1 MGLDRSGFGPVNA
14 SRAINETDA
23 TLLTLA
29 QRLAV
34 EAGRA
39 VPRRVTRLSGGRNN
53 QVYRLDTDDGEP
65 LVIKRYFRDARD
77 SRDRL
82 GAEWS
87 FITHA
92 WSRGIRSV
100 PEPLACDAHEQA
112 GLYGFVPGHK
122 LAAAELKPAHVDA
135 AIDFVLAV
143 NERPRPALAPAS
155 EACFSF
161 TEHIATVERR
171 ISRLTTLDAAAPHAA
186 EARRL
191 VTAKLQPAWAAVK
204 ARIVAGAAA
213 AGLATDAV
221 LATDDGCLSP
231 SDFGFHN
238 ALADDA
244 GRLTFLDFE
253 YAGRDDPAK
262 LVSDFFCQPEVPVSL
277 SLHAHFIE
285 RMAQGLGL
293 DSAYVTRC
301 RLLLDAYQIKWTC
314 IILNDFLPL
323 GAARRA
329 YAEAD
334 ARAER
339 CVEQLAKA
347 EAKLAALGAIA

>member
-1 MGLDRSGFGPVNA
+1 VNA
-14 SRAINETDA
+14 SRAISETDA
-23 TLLTLA
+23 ALMALAERLTA
-29 QRLAV
+29 
-34 EAGRA
+34 EAGRGML
-39 VPRRVTRLSGGRNN
+39 RGVTRLTGGRNN
-53 QVYRLDTDDGEP
+53 QVYRLDTDAGEP
-65 LVIKRYFRDARD
+65 LVLKRYFRDARD
-77 SRDRL
+77 ARDRL
-82 GAEWS
+82 GAEWN

-92 WSRGIRSV
+92 WSRGIRAV

-112 GLYGFVPGHK
+112 GLYGFVPGRK
-122 LAAAELKPAHVDA
+122 LAAAELTPAHVDA

-143 NERPRPALAPAS
+143 NERPRAALAPAS

-161 TEHIATVERR
+161 AEHIATVERR
-171 ISRLTTLDAAAPHAA
+171 VSRLKTLDAAAPHATA
-186 EARRL
+186 AQRL

-221 LATDDGCLSP
+221 LATDDCCLSP

-262 LVSDFFCQPEVPVSL
+262 LVSDFFCQVDVPVPL
-277 SLHAHFIE
+277 SLHAHFID
-285 RMAQGLGL
+285 RMAQGLRL
-293 DSAYVTRC
+293 DSATVTRC

-323 GAARRA
+323 GATRRA
-329 YAEAD
+329 YADAD
-334 ARAER
+334 AWAER
-339 CVEQLAKA
+339 CAAQLTKA
-347 EAKLAALGAIA
+347 AVKLAALGTIA